1 MNDLISFIGLAAA
14 ALTSLSYIPQVQKA
28 WPRNSTDDLSVKTL
42 STLSAGLALWIL
54 YGVGKRDW
62 VIILSNVIAVVLAL
76 TVLAFKIRD
85 TRQQQDAR

>member
-1 MNDLISFIGLAAA
+1 MNQLISFIGVAAA
-14 ALTSLSYIPQVQKA
+14 ALTSLSYIPQVRKA

-42 STLSAGLALWIL
+42 LALSAGLTLWIL
-54 YGVGKRDW
+54 YGIGKGDW

-85 TRQQQDAR
+85 TRQQ

>member
-1 MNDLISFIGLAAA
+1 MNDLISFVGLAAA
-14 ALTSLSYIPQVQKA
+14 ALTSLSYIPQVRKA

-54 YGVGKRDW
+54 YGVGKGDW

-85 TRQQQDAR
+85 IRQQ